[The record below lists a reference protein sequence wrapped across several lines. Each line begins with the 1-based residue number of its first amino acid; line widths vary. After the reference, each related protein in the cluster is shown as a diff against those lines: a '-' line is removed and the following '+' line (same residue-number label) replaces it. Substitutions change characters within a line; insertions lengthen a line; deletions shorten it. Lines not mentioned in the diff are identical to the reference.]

1 MFDQRMSYLIRLE
14 YLRENSNSSFGMGK
28 FLRQIMGLAKRRA
41 RRYLGVAKV
50 LMQSSAH
57 QRYPHSTT
65 KRTIRPSLYSLT
77 IGLLLFLQNLILIL

>member
-1 MFDQRMSYLIRLE
+1 
-14 YLRENSNSSFGMGK
+14 MGK

-50 LMQSSAH
+50 LMQSSAY

-65 KRTIRPSLYSLT
+65 KRTIRSAFFIQFNNWFAAVLAKPYFDSLIVY
-77 IGLLLFLQNLILIL
+77 